1 MPAGAWAEDRPA
13 APTSLDW
20 PFRTADARVRLKF
33 CPIVEAG
40 RSTGTASRW
49 VLGRHKL
56 GNGSASGLRWQ
67 GHSPVQGNPSVADY
81 DPDYLRAGAVFAG
94 AS

>member
-13 APTSLDW
+13 APTGLDW

-33 CPIVEAG
+33 CPIIEPAEVRAPLRAG
-40 RSTGTASRW
+40 A
-49 VLGRHKL
+49 LGRHKL

-67 GHSPVQGNPSVADY
+67 GHSPVQGNPSVAVY
-81 DPDYLRAGAVFAG
+81 DPGYLRAGAVFAG